1 MINSVR
7 NTVLTILNKNNYG
20 YISPSDFNLLAQNA
34 QMELYEE
41 YYSNYNKT
49 VNAENVR
56 TSGTEYADVKKPIA
70 EVLEQ
75 FLVSDFLVPRQTAS
89 GIDINNF
96 YVPSLTTTGN
106 LSFMLNKIIV
116 YTKKLASGVT
126 DNTIPFGLEDST
138 ADFIASGVAVGDIVV
153 NATTFKSSI
162 VQTVV
167 STTVLGLYDDIFQDP
182 ASFEDY
188 FIYSSKK
195 YAEADKVSN
204 VNISLLNNSLLT
216 APSLLYPSYSLNGEV
231 VSIFPSSIVNYGAIK
246 CDYFRYPKV
255 PKWTYSL
262 LASGEP
268 VFNQSQPD
276 YQDFELPTEDE
287 YKLVTK
293 ILEYCGIVIRE
304 IEVSQFGS
312 AQQQH
317 EQPTFSMQQ

>member
-7 NTVLTILNKNNYG
+7 NAVLTILNKNNYG
-20 YISPSDFNLLAQNA
+20 YISPSDFNLMAQNA

-41 YYSNYNKT
+41 YFSNYNKT
-49 VNAENVR
+49 INAENVR
-56 TSGTEYADVKKPIA
+56 TSGTEYADIEKPLA
-70 EVLEQ
+70 ETLES
-75 FLVSDFLVPRQTAS
+75 FFVSDFLIPKQTAS
-89 GIDINNF
+89 GTDINNF
-96 YVPSLTTTGN
+96 YFPSITTTGN
-106 LSFMLNKIIV
+106 NAYMVNKLTA
-116 YTKKLASGVT
+116 YTKRLADGFTTSTVAFQLNDSAADFVASG
-126 DNTIPFGLEDST
+126 IS
-138 ADFIASGVAVGDIVV
+138 AGDIVV
-153 NATTFKSSI
+153 NTITFKSS
-162 VQTVV
+162 VV
-167 STTVLGLYDDIFQDP
+167 EAVNSATSLNLYDNIFTDP
-182 ASFEDY
+182 AFFEDY

-195 YAEADKVSN
+195 YAELEKASN
-204 VNISLLNNSLLT
+204 ASISLLNSSLLT
-216 APSLLYPSYSLNGEV
+216 APSLLYPSYTVIGETISV
-231 VSIFPSSIVNYGAIK
+231 YPNTIVGYGAIK

-255 PKWTYSL
+255 PKWTYST

-268 VFNQSQPD
+268 VFNQSQAD